1 MARNMKAWMDGMRQG
16 GRKAALPI
24 LSFPCVSLL
33 DISVRQLISDSARQ
47 AEGMRLVA
55 ERVPSAASVSLMDL
69 SVEAEC
75 FGAQVRFSDSEVPT
89 VVGRLIHDIDE
100 AEALTVP
107 PVGTARSGIYIDA
120 IRRAA
125 QLITDRPVLAGMI
138 GPFSLA
144 ARLLDVSEIMAD
156 CYDEPEM
163 VGTVLEKA
171 TEFLIGYAR
180 AYKAAGADGMM
191 MAEPVA
197 GLLSP
202 ALEEEFS
209 SPYVKKIVDAVQD
222 DTFAV
227 IYHNCGDNTPRM
239 LDSILST
246 GAAAYHFGNAVNMRQ
261 MLERI
266 PANTVVMGNLDPA
279 AVLRM
284 GDPATVRTATREL
297 MAECAAYPNFVPSSG
312 CDMPPLTPWE
322 NINAFFRAVED
333 FYEGAL

>member
-107 PVGTARSGIYIDA
+107 PVGAARSGIYIDA

-163 VGTVLEKA
+163 VETVLEKA

-180 AYKAAGADGMM
+180 AYKAAGADGIM

-266 PANTVVMGNLDPA
+266 PADTVVMGNLDPA